1 LKILIADDHELLL
14 DTVTA
19 FVDATG
25 SMESVGAANLDQA
38 LAALDS
44 KGPFDLVLLD
54 YNMPGMQGVDGV
66 KRVLSHSSSPRV
78 ALISGEA
85 SREIVQKAM
94 AAGASGFVPKTLSA
108 SSLVNAIKF
117 MAAGEQFI
125 PAELMQAADAAEPH
139 PLAKKLTRRELQVLE
154 GLSVGKSNK
163 EIARDL
169 DLSEPTIKLH
179 VKNLYRKIDAGNR
192 TQAALIAKEAGLF

>member
-1 LKILIADDHELLL
+1 MKILIADDHDLLL

-19 FVDATG
+19 FVRATG
-25 SMESVGAANLDQA
+25 TMESVGVSNLQQALQALDQQ
-38 LAALDS
+38 
-44 KGPFDLVLLD
+44 GPFDLVLLD
-54 YNMPGMQGVDGV
+54 YNMPGMQGVEGV
-66 KRVLSHSSSPRV
+66 KRVLAHASSPRV

-85 SREIVQKAM
+85 SREIVKKAM
-94 AAGASGFVPKTLSA
+94 AAGASGFVPKTLPA

-125 PAELMQAADAAEPH
+125 PADLMQAAEAAEPH
-139 PLAKKLTRRELQVLE
+139 PIAQKLTRREMQVLE

-169 DLSEPTIKLH
+169 ELSEPTVKLH

-192 TQAALIAKEAGLF
+192 TQAALIAKESGLF

>member
-1 LKILIADDHELLL
+1 
-14 DTVTA
+14 
-19 FVDATG
+19 
-25 SMESVGAANLDQA
+25 MESVGVSNLEKA
-38 LAALDS
+38 VKALDE

-54 YNMPGMQGVDGV
+54 YNMPGMQGVEGL
-66 KRVLSHSSSPRV
+66 KRVLAHVSAPRV

-85 SREIVQKAM
+85 SREVVRNAM
-94 AAGASGFVPKTLSA
+94 AAGASGFVPKTLPA

-125 PAELMQAADAAEPH
+125 PAELMQAAEVAEPH
-139 PLAKKLTRRELQVLE
+139 PIAQMLTRREMQVLE

-169 DLSEPTIKLH
+169 ELSEPTIKLH
-179 VKNLYRKIDAGNR
+179 VKNLYRKIGAGNR
-192 TQAALIAKEAGLF
+192 TQAALIAREANLF

>member
-1 LKILIADDHELLL
+1 MKILIADDHDLLL
-14 DTVTA
+14 DTVSA
-19 FVDATG
+19 FVQATG
-25 SMESVGAANLDQA
+25 TMEAVGVSNLEQA
-38 LAALDS
+38 VRALDE

-54 YNMPGMQGVDGV
+54 YNMPGMQGIEGI
-66 KRVLSHSSSPRV
+66 KRVLAHVSAPRV

-85 SREIVQKAM
+85 SREVVQKAM
-94 AAGASGFVPKTLSA
+94 AAGASGFVPKTLPA

-125 PAELMQAADAAEPH
+125 PAELMQAAEVAEPH
-139 PLAKKLTRRELQVLE
+139 PIAQMLTRREMQVLE

-169 DLSEPTIKLH
+169 ELSEPTVKLH
-179 VKNLYRKIDAGNR
+179 VKNLYRKIGAGNR
-192 TQAALIAKEAGLF
+192 TQAALISKEAGLF